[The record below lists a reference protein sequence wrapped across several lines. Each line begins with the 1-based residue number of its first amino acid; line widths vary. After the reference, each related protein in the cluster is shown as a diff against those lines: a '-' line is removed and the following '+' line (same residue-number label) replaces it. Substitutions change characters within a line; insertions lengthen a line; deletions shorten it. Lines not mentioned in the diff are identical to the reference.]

1 MGRQRSRR
9 RGEFMISSERRRN
22 EESGQ
27 LYTLEGIAA
36 AAVLLLA
43 MTFALNSFV
52 VTPTSDVNPGTDT
65 NQRVAEDLLAVA
77 AENNATGTK
86 NSKLKETLLNWNAT
100 AGSVGFENST
110 DGVYYYEGEDPDP
123 TGLEFGE
130 DLRNVLTEKGT
141 SYDIDASFAN
151 EDGTGQMKI
160 VDGGEPTTSAL
171 STSRT
176 VVLFDDDNVTKS
188 TSTNDKVNLINTTRY
203 PIPKDPDISTNVY
216 NRVKIRITV
225 WT

>member
-1 MGRQRSRR
+1 MTPRDERGRN
-9 RGEFMISSERRRN
+9 G
-22 EESGQ
+22 ESGQ
-27 LYTLEGIAA
+27 LYTLEGVAA

-52 VTPTSDVNPGTDT
+52 VAPTSDVNPGTDT
-65 NQRVAEDLLAVA
+65 NQRVAEDLLVVA
-77 AENNATGTK
+77 AENNATGTN
-86 NSKLKETLLNWNAT
+86 NSKLKQTLLNWNAT

-123 TGLEFGE
+123 AGLEFGE
-130 DLRNVLTEKGT
+130 DLRNVLTERGI
-141 SYDIDASFAN
+141 SYDIGATFGT
-151 EDGTGQMKI
+151 EDGTGEMMI

-176 VVLFDDDNVTKS
+176 VILLDDDNVTK
-188 TSTNDKVNLINTTRY
+188 TTAPDGKVNLINTTRY
-203 PIPKDPDISTNVY
+203 PIPKNPEISTNVY
-216 NRVKIRITV
+216 NRVKVRITV